1 MVMMMAMFRIVDSGY
16 GNDNGYVRGGG
27 CIVL

>member
-1 MVMMMAMFRIVDSGY
+1 MVMMMVMFRIVDNGC